1 MLEAALAALAAAGGT
16 AVVEAAGTD
25 AWAGLR
31 ARVAQLFG
39 RGDDGRERAELAR
52 LDATAAALTGAGPG
66 DGGGA
71 GSGVGQSVRIRQE
84 AFWQAR
90 FAALLEG
97 PEWDRTAPNSGRC
110 CGGRPRARF
119 RATPSPVPQPYRR
132 ATTTVRT
139 TGSGPSDDLAGR
151 PAPGRRPRPRL

>member
-39 RGDDGRERAELAR
+39 RGDERRERAELAR

-97 PEWDRTAPNSGRC
+97 PEWDRTAAELRALLRGETPGAVSGNTFTGPTAVQTGDHNRQDN
-110 CGGRPRARF
+110 RF
-119 RATPSPVPQPYRR
+119 GAER
-132 ATTTVRT
+132 
-139 TGSGPSDDLAGR
+139 
-151 PAPGRRPRPRL
+151 